1 MGSLRLPLQTARHAL
16 VAALVALAVAVPAT
30 FALERFLHR
39 PAVEVAT
46 PARGS
51 PAVVGSPR
59 ASGRLTA
66 SGKGKGKAR
75 PVKPRPVL
83 PGPGLPG
90 SVTESLKVSPVVVV
104 ALYAA
109 GDTIDM
115 AAGSEAEAGA
125 ELAKVPY
132 VPVNVGD
139 ESQIGDLAARLPNL
153 AVPSV
158 VIFGRGGVV
167 LAQIDGY
174 ADRQAVAEAVDGV
187 RPG

>member
-16 VAALVALAVAVPAT
+16 VAAVVALAVAAPAT
-30 FALERFLHR
+30 FALERLLHR
-39 PAVEVAT
+39 PAVEAAAT
-46 PARGS
+46 ARAS
-51 PAVVGSPR
+51 AAATAAGSPR
-59 ASGRLTA
+59 ARRGLPS
-66 SGKGKGKAR
+66 SGKRTGRSA
-75 PVKPRPVL
+75 KPRPAL

-90 SVTESLKVSPVVVV
+90 SVTEALKASPVVVV

-109 GDTIDM
+109 GDTVDM

-125 ELAKVPY
+125 ALAEAPY

-139 ESQIGDLAARLPNL
+139 ESQIGDLAARLPSL

-158 VIFGRGGVV
+158 VLFGRGGRV

-174 ADRQAVAEAVDGV
+174 ADRQAVAEAVDNA
-187 RPG
+187 RP